1 MGKQKQAIAEQ
12 EKKIKKLKGAMK
24 AAAQD
29 ELEAMEAKHAE
40 ELKAFDAGP
49 APAAESTA
57 DREEEEEEE
66 GEKKK
71 KKKKKDKKEDKEEE
85 EEKEEEKKEEE
96 PPSKKAPK
104 KQVFR
109 ERNWN
114 GCSKTELEEECVERG
129 LSKKGKKEDLIM
141 RLIDFHNEQKL
152 NAEDEEEAEDSEE
165 D

>member
-12 EKKIKKLKGAMK
+12 EKKIKKLKWAMK

-57 DREEEEEEE
+57 DREEEEEEEGEKNADGEEEEE

-141 RLIDFHNEQKL
+141 RLIDFHN
-152 NAEDEEEAEDSEE
+152 
-165 D
+165 